1 MSFEL
6 FQTAFL
12 RTGVCGVCAEVL
24 ILQSIKVLYA
34 HQPKNKKLYS
44 KKLI

>member
-1 MSFEL
+1 M
-6 FQTAFL
+6 

-24 ILQSIKVLYA
+24 IFQSIKVLYA
-34 HQPKNKKLYS
+34 NKQKIKNYIS